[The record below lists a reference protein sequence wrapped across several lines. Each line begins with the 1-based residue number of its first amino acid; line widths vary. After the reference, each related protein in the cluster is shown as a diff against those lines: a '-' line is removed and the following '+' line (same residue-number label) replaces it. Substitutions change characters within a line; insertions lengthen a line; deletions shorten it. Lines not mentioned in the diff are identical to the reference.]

1 LARLQCLLIV
11 AAFVGFPLG
20 AQPAS
25 PAQPPKVTGRGL
37 EHPPEQP
44 SPSLPPGKTYALL
57 IGVSHYQ
64 NDPPITSLQF
74 ADKDAQT
81 FAEFLKTP
89 LGGGLNDTEDIRL
102 LVNEKAT
109 RAAVDDAVKE
119 LSSRPGGPSNTLI
132 LFVAAHGVYL
142 TEEEDPDTHKK
153 IERDPYVL
161 LYGTNTQ
168 DPKTTGYSME
178 ELRRTVAEL
187 AGRFGRVLV
196 FLDVCHAANVAGI
209 GGGSEVQE
217 AVKKAWQRQTG
228 EFGLMMASHAGE
240 SAIESSSFGGGH
252 GAFSYFLLTGLNGPA
267 AFPGDTEITFG
278 DLAQFV
284 RDNVRRFTRK
294 AQDPFDEAPDTSM
307 VIIPDTKKPG
317 MSLPPAQP
325 LSDQDLRDMRHHRG
339 VNAPKIFQ
347 VSAEQ
352 PSLSAFE
359 AAVARGA
366 LLPEDENS
374 AATLIDSLRRNATAS
389 PDAIQSLERRLKI
402 AMEDRGDEVM
412 SRYLEGEEVA
422 QSKSEFTRCARLFAE
437 AARISQ
443 DPAFDQSR
451 AQFCEAR
458 ALIFDGQYDAAE
470 KLLNQSIAIDPRRAY
485 SYNALG
491 IADLE
496 RIAKGGQNF
505 DDAERAFRTAMR
517 FAPYWVYP
525 AHNLALLLSERG
537 DYDEAIRTYEYA
549 MSIGPRYSYPAYN
562 LGLLY
567 ERLGDYGNAR
577 RLFEKAQERVEQFGR
592 ARDNRWPERAR
603 VRNALGT
610 ILRAEGKLSKAE
622 TLFRQALSD
631 DPDDPNA
638 AHNLALLLA
647 KRGDFDEADR
657 TWQANIQR
665 NPQFLASRTAFAA
678 SLEQRGQIAMALS
691 EYQTI
696 VSMAPDYVGARESL
710 ARLYLRQ
717 KDPQSAII
725 QIDAALAQ
733 SGLRE
738 SFLELRGDAHAQLG
752 NLDSAKADW
761 ANALKLAADRVDR
774 ARVSRKLRS

>member
-1 LARLQCLLIV
+1 M
-11 AAFVGFPLG
+11 
-20 AQPAS
+20 
-25 PAQPPKVTGRGL
+25 
-37 EHPPEQP
+37 
-44 SPSLPPGKTYALL
+44 PPGKTYALL
-57 IGVSHYQ
+57 IGVSNYE

-74 ADKDAQT
+74 ADKDAET
-81 FAEFLKTP
+81 FAEFHQKTP
-89 LGGGLNDTEDIRL
+89 LGGALKDTEDIRL
-102 LVNEKAT
+102 LINEKAT
-109 RAAVDDAVKE
+109 RASVDDAVKE

-217 AVKKAWQRQTG
+217 AVKKAWLRQTG

-339 VNAPKIFQ
+339 VDAAKTVQGP
-347 VSAEQ
+347 VEQ
-352 PSLSAFE
+352 PSLNAFE
-359 AAVARGA
+359 AALSRGA

-374 AATLIDSLRRNATAS
+374 AANLIDSLRRNATAG
-389 PDAIQSLERRLKI
+389 PDVIQSLERRLKI

-422 QSKSEFTRCARLFAE
+422 QSKSEFTRCARLFGE

-443 DPAFDQSR
+443 NPFDQSR
-451 AQFCEAR
+451 SQFCEAR
-458 ALIFDGQYDAAE
+458 ALIFDGQYDTAE

-505 DDAERAFRTAMR
+505 DAAEKAFRTAMR

-577 RLFEKAQERVEQFGR
+577 RLFEKAETLVEQFGKPR
-592 ARDNRWPERAR
+592 NNRWPERAR

-610 ILRAEGKLSKAE
+610 IVRAEGKVSKAE
-622 TLFRQALSD
+622 IFFRQALSD

-638 AHNLALLLA
+638 RHNLGLLLA
-647 KRGDFDEADR
+647 KRGDFDNADR
-657 TWQANIQR
+657 MWQANIER
-665 NPQFLASRTAFAA
+665 NPEFLASRTAFAA
-678 SLEQRGQIAMALS
+678 SLEQRGEIAPALH
-691 EYQTI
+691 EYQII
-696 VSMAPDYVGARESL
+696 VSLAPDYVAARESL
-710 ARLYLRQ
+710 AKLYLQ
-717 KDPQSAII
+717 QNDPRAAII

-733 SGLRE
+733 SGLRAT
-738 SFLELRGDAHAQLG
+738 SLELRGDAHVPA
-752 NLDSAKADW
+752 W
-761 ANALKLAADRVDR
+761 ATWQEQKRTGLKR
-774 ARVSRKLRS
+774 